1 MSELIENAPRRVSTG
16 IAALDGILYGGLEA
30 ERLYL
35 IEGSPGTGKTTL
47 GLQYLLEGRANGEKG
62 FYVTLSETKEELIA
76 IARSHGWSLDG
87 IEVHELVDPQGEAG
101 QSHYTM
107 FEPGE
112 IELGNTLSSVQEHIE
127 LFKPNRLVF
136 DSLSEMRLLSQGA
149 FRYRRQILALKQFL
163 SGRNCTTLLLDDKA
177 SGEDHQLQSLSHGV
191 IRLEQHLTDY
201 GKERRYLRVIKYRGS
216 DFAGGVHDLQITRGG
231 LVVFPQ
237 WLDSETQPLP
247 DGKHLSSGLPAL
259 DKLLGGGVA
268 EGSSTL
274 LLGPAGV
281 GKSSMGVQF
290 AVEAAKR
297 GDRAILF
304 EFEESEHA
312 LLNRSEGLGLPLKK
326 YIAEGLIEVNHLR
339 PGEVTPN
346 EFASLV
352 RSSVEVDQD
361 QKRTSVVIIDSL
373 NGYLNAM
380 PHEKFLVVHLND
392 ILHYLGRRGV
402 CTFLV
407 VAQHGMLGR
416 ATSTPVDT
424 SYLADAV
431 VLFRY
436 FEAEGQI
443 HRAIS
448 VVKNRTASHEHTI
461 REFALSSKGLTIG
474 EPLTKFR
481 GVFSGTPE
489 FVGAHEALMPAKG
502 NRNE

>member
-1 MSELIENAPRRVSTG
+1 MNGDAPRRISTG
-16 IAALDGILYGGLEA
+16 IATLDGILHGGLEA

-35 IEGSPGTGKTTL
+35 VEGTPGTGKTTL
-47 GLQYLLEGRANGEKG
+47 GLQYLLEGRVQGEKG
-62 FYVTLSETKEELIA
+62 FYVTLSETREELIA

-87 IEVHELVDPQGEAG
+87 IEIHELVDPQGELG
-101 QSHYTM
+101 QGHYTM

-127 LFKPNRLVF
+127 SFKPNRLVF

-177 SGEDHQLQSLSHGV
+177 AGEDHQLQSLSHGV
-191 IRLEQHLTDY
+191 IRLEQQLTDY

-216 DFAGGVHDLQITRGG
+216 DFAGGVHDLLITRGG
-231 LVVFPQ
+231 LVVYPQ
-237 WLDSETQPLP
+237 WLDHETQPLS

-281 GKSSMGVQF
+281 GKSTMGVQF

-297 GDRAILF
+297 GDRAVLF

-312 LLNRSEGLGLPLKK
+312 LLNRSDGLGLPLRKF
-326 YIAEGLIEVNHLR
+326 ISEGLIEVFHLR

-352 RSSVEVDQD
+352 RSAVEVDKD
-361 QKRTSVVIIDSL
+361 GRRTSVVIIDSL

-392 ILHYLGRRGV
+392 ILHYLGRRRVG
-402 CTFLV
+402 TFLV

-431 VLFRY
+431 ILFRY
-436 FEAEGQI
+436 FEAAGQI

-448 VVKNRTASHEHTI
+448 VVKNRTFSHEHTI
-461 REFALSSKGLTIG
+461 REFALSAKGLHIG
-474 EPLTKFR
+474 EPLKNFR

-489 FVGAHEALMPAKG
+489 FVGAQEALMPTKG
-502 NRNE
+502 QRFE